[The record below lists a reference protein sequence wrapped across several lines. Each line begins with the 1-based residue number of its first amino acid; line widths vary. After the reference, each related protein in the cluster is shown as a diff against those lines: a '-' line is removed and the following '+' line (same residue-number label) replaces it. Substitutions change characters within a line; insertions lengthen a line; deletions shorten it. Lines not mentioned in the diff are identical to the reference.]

1 MTLHGFFCMTFAEEM
16 VTRLEALMRDAAG
29 LQSVT
34 IDGHMVTYADLVA
47 QYEFWK
53 RKVATES
60 GKRATV
66 AQIDLGGF

>member
-1 MTLHGFFCMTFAEEM
+1 MTFAEEM
-16 VTRLEALMRDAAG
+16 VSKLEALMREAAG
-29 LQSVT
+29 LQSVN
-34 IDGHMVTYADLVA
+34 IDGHMVTYADLLA

-66 AQIDLGGF
+66 AQIDLSGF